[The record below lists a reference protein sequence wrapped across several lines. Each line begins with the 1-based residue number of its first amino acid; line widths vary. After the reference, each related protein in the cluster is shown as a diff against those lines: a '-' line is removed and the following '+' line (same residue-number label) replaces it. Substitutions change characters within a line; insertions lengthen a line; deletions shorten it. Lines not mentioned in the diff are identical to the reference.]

1 MFRELLIM
9 ARWRVFDKIV
19 RHVRLFKFHPRGKL
33 RAIGFIALWSVVL
46 MIVLHML
53 TKHKHRY

>member
-9 ARWRVFDKIV
+9 ARWRVFDKV
-19 RHVRLFKFHPRGKL
+19 LHHVRAFKFHPNGKL
-33 RAIGFIALWSVVL
+33 RAVGIIAFWGVVL

-53 TKHKHRY
+53 NNHKRH